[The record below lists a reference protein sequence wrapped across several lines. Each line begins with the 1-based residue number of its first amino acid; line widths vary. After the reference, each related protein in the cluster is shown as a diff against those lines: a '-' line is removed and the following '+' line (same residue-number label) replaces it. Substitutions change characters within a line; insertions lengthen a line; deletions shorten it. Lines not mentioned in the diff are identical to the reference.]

1 MSDKSSLKLEKLSA
15 PKGSKRSRKR
25 LGRGDGSGH
34 GSFSGKGM
42 KGQKSRSGGGVR
54 VGFQGGQ
61 LALIKSLPMIRGFTA
76 RSHKS
81 YQLVNLD
88 QLMLFESGSEINPAM
103 LKEVGLIRD
112 SSKLV
117 KVLGRGNC
125 DKPIIVEASRFSD
138 SARKKIE
145 AAGGTAR
152 EVI

>member
-1 MSDKSSLKLEKLSA
+1 
-15 PKGSKRSRKR
+15 
-25 LGRGDGSGH
+25 
-34 GSFSGKGM
+34 M

-117 KVLGRGNC
+117 KILGRGNC
-125 DKPIIVEASRFSD
+125 DKPIIVEATRFSD

-145 AAGGTAR
+145 AAGGTVR

>member
-1 MSDKSSLKLEKLSA
+1 LSDKSFLKLEKLSA

-117 KVLGRGNC
+117 KILGRGNC
-125 DKPIIVEASRFSD
+125 DKPIIVEATRFSD

-145 AAGGTAR
+145 AAGGTVR

>member
-1 MSDKSSLKLEKLSA
+1 
-15 PKGSKRSRKR
+15 
-25 LGRGDGSGH
+25 
-34 GSFSGKGM
+34 
-42 KGQKSRSGGGVR
+42 
-54 VGFQGGQ
+54 
-61 LALIKSLPMIRGFTA
+61 
-76 RSHKS
+76 
-81 YQLVNLD
+81 
-88 QLMLFESGSEINPAM
+88 MLFESGSEINPAM

-112 SSKLV
+112 SLKLV